1 MKIPTFK
8 QGDPSQ
14 FTLQICGTIFSDLF
28 LENNPRSPFLEP
40 KKSLKNGI
48 ISIGSDNI
56 TYSIKGW
63 TKDVY
68 KSLLVSVS
76 KNFRI
81 LPNKFS
87 LRVTLLEI
95 LLL

>member
-14 FTLQICGTIFSDLF
+14 FTIQICGTIFSDLF

-40 KKSLKNGI
+40 KESLKNGI
-48 ISIGSDNI
+48 ISIGPDNI
-56 TYSIKGW
+56 TISIKGW

-68 KSLLVSVS
+68 KSLLVSRGFAGLMRFFILNMETFV
-76 KNFRI
+76 FRA
-81 LPNKFS
+81 
-87 LRVTLLEI
+87 VM
-95 LLL
+95 